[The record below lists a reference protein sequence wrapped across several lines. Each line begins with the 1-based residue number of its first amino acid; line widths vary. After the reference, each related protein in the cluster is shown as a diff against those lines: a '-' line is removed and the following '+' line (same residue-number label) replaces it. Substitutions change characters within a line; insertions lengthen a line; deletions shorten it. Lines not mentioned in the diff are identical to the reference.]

1 MTKKPNNPNN
11 LIMFSGG
18 KENEEVEEEVT
29 LATII
34 TGDKIRE
41 LESFIIS
48 GRTPEGHDSVFVFN
62 ATLRDIVHYTYLMDT
77 TVRDEV
83 RNAYSPQHPPEN
95 R

>member
-1 MTKKPNNPNN
+1 MFNGKKESELP
-11 LIMFSGG
+11 
-18 KENEEVEEEVT
+18 EEEVT

-34 TGDKIRE
+34 TGEKIRE

-48 GRTPEGHDSVFVFN
+48 GRTPDGNDSVFVFN
-62 ATLRDIVHYTYLMDT
+62 ASLRDIVHFAYLLDT

-83 RNAYSPQHPPEN
+83 RNTYLPQKPPEN